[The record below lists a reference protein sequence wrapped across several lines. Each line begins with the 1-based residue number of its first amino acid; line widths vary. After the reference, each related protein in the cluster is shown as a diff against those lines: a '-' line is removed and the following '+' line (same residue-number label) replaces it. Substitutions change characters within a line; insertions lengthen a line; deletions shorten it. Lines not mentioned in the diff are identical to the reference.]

1 MNIRSEHQL
10 NTSDIIMLA
19 ITRAMLGAGIGLLAA
34 GKLSDEQRQ
43 AVGRTLIAVG
53 AVTTVPLALRVFGTD
68 ETAMSR
74 AATR

>member
-68 ETAMSR
+68 ETVMST